1 MRFAVRYYSRG
12 GSTEKVARAIAQEVG
27 ERAETTDK
35 GLEKRVDILFIGSG
49 VYKGHI
55 DPHVKSFIQSLDP
68 SKVGKAAFFST
79 AMLSGGKSD
88 EEVRQLLEEKGI
100 TLDTRTFHC
109 HGKFLFFHRGHP
121 DRKDLVD
128 AEIFAKKIG
137 KL

>member
-12 GSTEKVARAIAQEVG
+12 GSTEKVAKAIAREVG
-27 ERAETTDK
+27 EWAETTDK

-55 DPHVKSFIQSLDP
+55 DGHVKSFIQSLDP

-88 EEVRQLLEEKGI
+88 EEVRRLLEEKGI
-100 TLDTRTFHC
+100 TMDTRTFHC

>member
-79 AMLSGGKSD
+79 AMLSGGKGD

>member
-1 MRFAVRYYSRG
+1 M
-12 GSTEKVARAIAQEVG
+12 
-27 ERAETTDK
+27 
-35 GLEKRVDILFIGSG
+35 DILFIGSG

>member
-12 GSTEKVARAIAQEVG
+12 GSTEKVARAIAREVG

-35 GLEKRVDILFIGSG
+35 GLKKRVDILFIGSG

>member
-12 GSTEKVARAIAQEVG
+12 GSTEKVARAIAREVG

-35 GLEKRVDILFIGSG
+35 GLEKREDSLFIGSG

-128 AEIFAKKIG
+128 VEIFAKKIG

>member
-12 GSTEKVARAIAQEVG
+12 GSTEKVARAIAREVG

-55 DPHVKSFIQSLDP
+55 DPHVKSFIQSLDS

-88 EEVRQLLEEKGI
+88 EEVRRLLEEKGI
-100 TLDTRTFHC
+100 TMDTRTFHC